1 MLFIRRRVIL
11 FGKITQTQTFSRG
24 RRANVYNFW
33 HSEAYTMLNSIKYL
47 GVICNLTYYFE
58 LSVSTKSKLALHMSI
73 EYSATD
79 YFMLLRQN
87 E

>member
-1 MLFIRRRVIL
+1 
-11 FGKITQTQTFSRG
+11 
-24 RRANVYNFW
+24 
-33 HSEAYTMLNSIKYL
+33 MLNSIKYL

-79 YFMLLRQN
+79 YFMFLRQN
-87 E
+87 EELVRCIYTALIGLCSDVVCMRVIIIAHGAVKPG